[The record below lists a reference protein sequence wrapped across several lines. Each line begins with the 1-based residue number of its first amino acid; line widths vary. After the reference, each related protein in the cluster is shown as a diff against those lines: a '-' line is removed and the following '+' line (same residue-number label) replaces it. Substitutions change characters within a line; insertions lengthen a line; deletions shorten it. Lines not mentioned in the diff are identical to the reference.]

1 MKKLF
6 SLFVASVVCCVQLVA
21 ATISP
26 IELKCEYERSPLL
39 ERQNPRLQWINSNPK
54 LQQGARQTAYRI
66 RVATSPDG
74 FDKAVWDT
82 GKVLSSQSAFVR
94 YEGAPLR
101 SRTSYWWQVMVWDEN
116 GEPSAWSEPA
126 QWHMGLL
133 SDDEWQGK
141 WIGAPWQ
148 GEQSYDS
155 RGTMEFDAAPLLRK
169 EFSVKKGLKSARYYQ
184 LQLIKGTRMAREYEE
199 HPEWFH
205 LYEADEYIELA
216 IDYVERIPQH
226 VVIERFIS
234 QSPRTLLIAPDWGMK
249 NHEFVDRLR
258 RRMAERNTWQGKAI
272 EQMNN

>member
-1 MKKLF
+1 MKKIL

-26 IELKCEYERSPLL
+26 VELKCEYEKSPLL
-39 ERQNPRLQWINSNPK
+39 ERQNPRLQWINRNTK
-54 LQQGARQTAYRI
+54 MKQGARQTAYRI

-82 GKVLSSQSAFVR
+82 GKVTSSQSAFVR

-101 SRTSYWWQVMVWDEN
+101 SRTSYWWQVMVWDESDS
-116 GEPSAWSEPA
+116 PSAWSEA
-126 QWHMGLL
+126 AHWHVGLL

-169 EFSVKKGLKSARYYQ
+169 EFSVKKGLKSARYYGTGVGYHELYLNGERVGEDYLSPNQ
-184 LQLIKGTRMAREYEE
+184 TNYTLRPELKNKGIVVTDPFEEYT
-199 HPEWFH
+199 
-205 LYEADEYIELA
+205 IT
-216 IDYVERIPQH
+216 
-226 VVIERFIS
+226 S
-234 QSPRTLLIAPDWGMK
+234 NS
-249 NHEFVDRLR
+249 
-258 RRMAERNTWQGKAI
+258 
-272 EQMNN
+272 